1 MSKALVVD
9 DSRAIRSILGKILA
23 RNGFEVCQAG
33 NGVEALRALEGEAAD
48 ISLLCA
54 DYNMPEMNGVELI
67 AHMRAMP
74 RFADVPVIM
83 ITTETHMA
91 SMQAAFNAGANE
103 YVMKPFTADMILDKL
118 RMLGV
123 VADQASE

>member
-9 DSRAIRSILGKILA
+9 DSRAIRGILSKILVSS
-23 RNGFEVCQAG
+23 GFSVCEAG

-48 ISLLCA
+48 AALVCA

-67 AHMRAMP
+67 RRMRAMP
-74 RFADVPVIM
+74 RFAQVPAIM

-91 SMQAAFNAGANE
+91 SMEAAFNAGANE
-103 YVMKPFTADMILDKL
+103 YIMKPFTADMILDKL

-123 VADQASE
+123 VTDGA